1 MVFVSLYQRLYI
13 FNNKNE
19 IVREYF
25 VVDYVMTIPEN
36 F

>member
-1 MVFVSLYQRLYI
+1 MVFVSFYQQLYI

-25 VVDYVMTIPEN
+25 AVDYVMTIPEN